1 MTISLVQLYTALTQ
15 ILGEKVALGDNGD
28 VSVFVTEQKG
38 MAYPIT
44 KLDLIH
50 GDGGTTLEVI
60 SIRTGDPIQ
69 PPCLHEWQLLP
80 EADAGYQCTRCRAW
94 HSEDSTPPKVG

>member
-28 VSVFVTEQKG
+28 VSVFVTDQKG

-50 GDGGTTLEVI
+50 TDGGKTLEVI
-60 SIRTGDPIQ
+60 SIRINEGA
-69 PPCLHEWQLLP
+69 HE
-80 EADAGYQCTRCRAW
+80 
-94 HSEDSTPPKVG
+94 